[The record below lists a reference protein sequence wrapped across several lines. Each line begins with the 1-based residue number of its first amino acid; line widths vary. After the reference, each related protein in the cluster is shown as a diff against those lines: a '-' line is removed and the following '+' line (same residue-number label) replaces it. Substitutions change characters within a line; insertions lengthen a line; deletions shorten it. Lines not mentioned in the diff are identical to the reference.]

1 MKSTFL
7 SFIFAS
13 LFFLNASAANFNITI
28 INSISYDPDNI
39 TVNVGDQV
47 TIEASFTHPL
57 QQVSQATWDVNGT
70 TPLSGGFNSTSNFTF
85 TITAAM
91 AGTTIF
97 YVCSNHA
104 ASGMKGKINVN
115 VAAGIPEN
123 SIRDFNFTVYPN
135 PIMADAWVN
144 VSVKKAGRISIVM
157 HDMQGRIIQHI
168 VDMNVK
174 AGEMTLPLETSRLQK
189 GIYILK
195 MRTTEGMIRK
205 EIVIQ

>member
-28 INSISYDPDNI
+28 NGFSYVLDNI

-47 TIEASFTHPL
+47 TIEASSFHPL
-57 QQVSQATWDVNGT
+57 LQVSQATWNANGT

-85 TITAAM
+85 TITAPM
-91 AGTTIF
+91 GGTTLY

-104 ASGMKGKINVN
+104 SSGMKGQINVN

-135 PIMADAWVN
+135 PIMADAWIN

-168 VDMNVK
+168 VGMNVK
-174 AGEMTLPLETSRLQK
+174 AGEITLPLDASRLQK
-189 GIYILK
+189 GIYILN

-205 EIVIQ
+205 VIVIQ

>member
-28 INSISYDPDNI
+28 NGFSYVLDNI

-47 TIEASFTHPL
+47 TIEASSFHPL
-57 QQVSQATWDVNGT
+57 LQVSQATWNANGT
-70 TPLSGGFNSTSNFTF
+70 TPLSGGFNSTSNFAF

-91 AGTTIF
+91 GGTTLY

-104 ASGMKGKINVN
+104 SSGMKGQINVN

-135 PIMADAWVN
+135 PIMADAWIN

-174 AGEMTLPLETSRLQK
+174 AGEMTLPLDASRLQK
-189 GIYILK
+189 GIYILN

>member
-1 MKSTFL
+1 MKPTL
-7 SFIFAS
+7 LAFIFS

-28 INSISYDPDNI
+28 NGFTYAPDNI

-47 TIEASFTHPL
+47 TIEASSFHPL
-57 QQVSQATWDVNGT
+57 LQVSQATWNANGT

-91 AGTTIF
+91 SGTTLF

-104 ASGMKGKINVN
+104 SSGMKGQINVN
-115 VAAGIPEN
+115 IAAGIPEN

-135 PIMADAWVN
+135 PIIADAWIN
-144 VSVKKAGRISIVM
+144 VSVKKAGKISIVM

-168 VDMNVK
+168 IDMNVK
-174 AGEMTLPLETSRLQK
+174 PGEMTLPLDASRLQK
-189 GIYILK
+189 GTYILQ
-195 MRTTEGMIRK
+195 MRTSQGLIK
-205 EIVIQ
+205 KQIVIQ

>member
-1 MKSTFL
+1 M
-7 SFIFAS
+7 
-13 LFFLNASAANFNITI
+13 
-28 INSISYDPDNI
+28 
-39 TVNVGDQV
+39 G
-47 TIEASFTHPL
+47 
-57 QQVSQATWDVNGT
+57 GT
-70 TPLSGGFNSTSNFTF
+70 TLY
-85 TITAAM
+85 
-91 AGTTIF
+91 

-104 ASGMKGKINVN
+104 SSGMKGQINVN

-135 PIMADAWVN
+135 PIMADAWIN

-174 AGEMTLPLETSRLQK
+174 AGEITLPLDASRLQK
-189 GIYILK
+189 GIYILN

-205 EIVIQ
+205 VIVIQ